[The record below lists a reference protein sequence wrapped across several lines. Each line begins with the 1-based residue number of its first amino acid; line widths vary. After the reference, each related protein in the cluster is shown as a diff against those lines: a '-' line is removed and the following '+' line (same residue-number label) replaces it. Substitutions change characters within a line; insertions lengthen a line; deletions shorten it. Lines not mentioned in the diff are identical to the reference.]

1 MDRVSHARS
10 LLLVLLLWVGAGQPA
25 SAWSQ
30 LGHALVG
37 DLAELGLTE
46 AAREQVRELLAG
58 EDDPTLGGI
67 ASWADG
73 LRYSDPARFSA
84 TSSWHYVNARG
95 GGCAFDLARDCAG
108 GKCIVAALLEQERL
122 LADRAQAPG
131 VRRDALKFLVHLVGD
146 LHQPLHAGSRTD
158 SGGNRFQVSLRT
170 DIAPE
175 RHARSSYR
183 DGVMG
188 TNLHAVWDHYVL
200 AAANLDR
207 QQYFERLKSRM
218 RERPPHAN
226 RATAMTWA
234 RESCALVNS
243 QRLYPDTHTMD
254 HGYLDAKRRFAEG
267 RVVTAAARLAAVLN
281 AALAAPAAQGSRSR
295 SR

>member
-1 MDRVSHARS
+1 M
-10 LLLVLLLWVGAGQPA
+10 VLWIGVGQPA

-37 DLAELGLTE
+37 DLAELGLTP

-73 LRYSDPARFSA
+73 LRYSDAARFRA
-84 TSSWHYVNARG
+84 TSSWHFINARG
-95 GGCAFDLARDCAG
+95 GGCAFDLARDCVD

-122 LADRAQAPG
+122 LADRSQAPAA
-131 VRRDALKFLVHLVGD
+131 RRDALKFLVHLMGD

-170 DIAPE
+170 SIAPE
-175 RHARSSYR
+175 RYAREDYK

-188 TNLHAVWDHYVL
+188 TNLHAVWDYYVL
-200 AAANLDR
+200 ASANLDR
-207 QQYFERLKSRM
+207 QQYFARLKSRM
-218 RERPPHAN
+218 PDRPPHPN

-234 RESCALVNS
+234 RESCALVDS
-243 QRLYPDTHTMD
+243 QKLYPDTHTMD
-254 HGYLDAKRRFAEG
+254 HAYLEAKRRFAEG
-267 RVVTAAARLAAVLN
+267 RLVTAAARLAAVLN
-281 AALAAPAAQGSRSR
+281 AALAAPAPQGSRSR

>member
-1 MDRVSHARS
+1 M
-10 LLLVLLLWVGAGQPA
+10 LLWAGVGQQA

-37 DLAELGLTE
+37 DLAELGLTA

-73 LRYSDPARFSA
+73 LRFSDAARFRA
-84 TSSWHYVNARG
+84 TSSWHYINARG
-95 GGCAFDLARDCAG
+95 GSCAFDLARDCVD

-122 LADRAQAPG
+122 LSDRSQAPG
-131 VRRDALKFLVHLVGD
+131 ARRDALKFIVHLMGD

-170 DIAPE
+170 SIAPE
-175 RHARSSYR
+175 RYAREDYQ

-188 TNLHAVWDHYVL
+188 TNLHAVWDYYVL
-200 AAANLDR
+200 ASANLDR
-207 QQYFERLKSRM
+207 QQYFARLKSRM
-218 RERPPHAN
+218 PERPAHAN

-234 RESCALVNS
+234 RESCALVDS

-254 HGYLDAKRRFAEG
+254 HGYLDAKRRLAEG

-281 AALAAPAAQGSRSR
+281 AALAAPQGSRSR